1 MDGWREVMVI
11 TVDLEVLCKCGRE
24 LSVKNRYASQIEID
38 PCDDCG
44 LEKYNEGYDARVK
57 EESDG

>member
-1 MDGWREVMVI
+1 MVI